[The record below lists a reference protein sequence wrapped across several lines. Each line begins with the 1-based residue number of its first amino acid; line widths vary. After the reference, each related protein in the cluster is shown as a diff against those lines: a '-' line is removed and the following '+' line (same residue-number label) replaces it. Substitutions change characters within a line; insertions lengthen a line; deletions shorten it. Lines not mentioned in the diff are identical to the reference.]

1 MIKFKNLYKTFD
13 DHNTGLKDI
22 NLEIKKGQFLTIIG
36 PSGAG
41 KSTLLNIIIGEKDY
55 DQGSLLFEG
64 QEIKEMNN
72 QEMARLRREVGVV
85 HQDYKLLKNKTV
97 KENVAYV
104 LEVIGVDEERINSDT
119 QKALRLVGLEDRT
132 NYYPDQLSGG
142 EKQRLAIARALIH
155 QPKVIFADEPSGNLD
170 PQNTRNIIQIL
181 NKIHDLGTTIV
192 VFTHDKD
199 VIKQT
204 PGRIIVIR
212 DGRIV
217 QDDHKDFVF

>member
-170 PQNTRNIIQIL
+170 PQNTRNIIQIR

>member
-181 NKIHDLGTTIV
+181 NKIHDLGTTVV

>member
-36 PSGAG
+36 
-41 KSTLLNIIIGEKDY
+41 GEKDY

-142 EKQRLAIARALIH
+142 EKQRLAI
-155 QPKVIFADEPSGNLD
+155 
-170 PQNTRNIIQIL
+170 
-181 NKIHDLGTTIV
+181 
-192 VFTHDKD
+192 
-199 VIKQT
+199 
-204 PGRIIVIR
+204 
-212 DGRIV
+212 
-217 QDDHKDFVF
+217 